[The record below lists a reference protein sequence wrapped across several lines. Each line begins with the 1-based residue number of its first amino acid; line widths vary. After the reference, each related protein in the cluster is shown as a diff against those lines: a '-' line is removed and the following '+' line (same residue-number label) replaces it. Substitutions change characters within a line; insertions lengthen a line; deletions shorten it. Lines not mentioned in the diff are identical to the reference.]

1 MGKTSF
7 EKASSFNKHSY
18 LTLVLRR
25 LVPLI
30 NSYLPCSLTV
40 CVGFVF
46 MQGLHVQG
54 LRVYTGFVKWTKTG
68 VPFTHEVFHM
78 DTWDCT
84 YW

>member
-1 MGKTSF
+1 MRVCVCVR
-7 EKASSFNKHSY
+7 ARV
-18 LTLVLRR
+18 VLRR

-46 MQGLHVQG
+46 MHGLH
-54 LRVYTGFVKWTKTG
+54 VYTGFVKWAKTQG

-78 DTWDCT
+78 DTWDST
-84 YW
+84 YR